1 MLKYLNSS
9 WCQKV
14 PVPASYPYI
23 PVPDVSQ
30 ELAYIS
36 PNTQGTCNF
45 HEHMAI
51 GSKKIQFQAVKTK
64 IYKAYNMQNINEKQ
78 STKCSF
84 KFAKKLKI

>member
-1 MLKYLNSS
+1 LGHKIS
-9 WCQKV
+9 V
-14 PVPASYPYI
+14 TASNPYTTAA
-23 PVPDVSQ
+23 DVSQ

-45 HEHMAI
+45 HEHMVI
-51 GSKKIQFQAVKTK
+51 GSKKRQFQAVKTK